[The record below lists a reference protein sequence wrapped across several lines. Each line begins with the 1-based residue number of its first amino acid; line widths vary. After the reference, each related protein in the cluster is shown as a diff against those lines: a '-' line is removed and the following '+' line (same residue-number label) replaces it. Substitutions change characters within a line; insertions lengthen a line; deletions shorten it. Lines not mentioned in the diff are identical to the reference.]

1 MPIVHNKFKNYQ
13 VNPNTEILI
22 LGTFS
27 HDVVDGADFF
37 YGKSRNFLW
46 HLLPICYNLPSLKE
60 ATLLEKQAFMLKYK
74 IDFAD
79 IIETLEVPDGEENN
93 LDDTFIDVHAN
104 EWKDIPALI
113 ASLSHLKAVYFTRKT
128 FNGITNSKKQ
138 IALTAQYCQE
148 NNIRFCKLETPA
160 KFFSPE
166 KQQQWIDTIVKQKT
180 CMKL

>member
-1 MPIVHNKFKNYQ
+1 MSIVQNKFKNYQ

-37 YGKSRNFLW
+37 FGKARNFLW

-60 ATLLEKQAFMLKYK
+60 ATLKEKQDFMLKYK

-79 IIETLEVPDGEENN
+79 LIATLDVPEGEENN
-93 LDDTFIDVHAN
+93 LDDTFIDTHAS

-113 ASLSHLKAVYFTRKT
+113 AGLSHLKAVYFTRKT
-128 FNGITNSKKQ
+128 FNGIANTKKQ
-138 IALTAQYCQE
+138 IALTAQYCLE
-148 NNIRFCKLETPA
+148 NKIRFCKLETPA

>member
-1 MPIVHNKFKNYQ
+1 MSIIQNKFKNYQ

-37 YGKSRNFLW
+37 FGKARNFLW

-60 ATLLEKQAFMLKYK
+60 ANLLEKQDFMQKHK

-79 IIETLEVPDGEENN
+79 LIDTLDVPEGEENN
-93 LDDTFIDVHAN
+93 LDDTFIDTHAS
-104 EWKDIPALI
+104 EWKDIITLI
-113 ASLSHLKAVYFTRKT
+113 ASLSNLKAVYFTRKT
-128 FNGITNSKKQ
+128 FNGIANAKKQ
-138 IALTAQYCQE
+138 ITGIALYAQE
-148 NNIRFCKLETPA
+148 NKIRFCKLETPA

-180 CMKL
+180 CMKI

>member
-1 MPIVHNKFKNYQ
+1 MPIVYNKFKTYQ
-13 VNPNTEILI
+13 PNPNTEILI

-37 YGKSRNFLW
+37 FGKSRNFLW
-46 HLLPICYNLPSLKE
+46 HLLPISFNLPSLKE
-60 ATLLEKQAFMLKYK
+60 ASLMHKQAFMDKHK
-74 IDFAD
+74 IDFTD
-79 IIETLEVPDGEENN
+79 MIETLEVPEGEENN
-93 LDDTFIDVHAN
+93 LDDTFIDTHAK
-104 EWKDIPALI
+104 EWKNIPSLI

-128 FNGITNSKKQ
+128 FNGIANAKKQ
-138 IALTAQYCQE
+138 IAITAQYCQE